1 MSLLAR
7 LPLTPQQQGV
17 LSDAEFQQLRQ
28 LIYEKTGIYFQ
39 DNKRYLLE
47 SRVGRRMNELRLP
60 NGRAYL
66 HALQNGQAHEEFRH
80 LVNAITI
87 NETYFFRAPGHLEV
101 LEEHILPEW
110 LRTRH
115 QIRIW
120 SAGCSS
126 GEEPYTLAIF
136 LRDRILPRHPYARF
150 EIIGTDINTNVLQQA
165 QQGIYGDYAIRNVPP
180 EYLQR
185 YFVRQGDRYQVRDEI
200 RKMVKFQMLN
210 LADAVAM
217 NAMRHFDL
225 IICANVLIYFD
236 DNMKRRVVQSFYR
249 SLVPG
254 GYLFIGFSETLYGI
268 SQAFQPVRFGKA
280 IVYRKEAE
288 ASENSPYRHG

>member
-7 LPLTPQQQGV
+7 LPLTPQHQGV
-17 LSDAEFQQLRQ
+17 LSDTEFQQLRR

-47 SRVGRRMNELRLP
+47 SRVGRRLSELRLP

-66 HALQNGQAHEEFRH
+66 HMLLNGQGREEFRQ

-101 LEEHILPEW
+101 LEQYILPEW
-110 LRTRH
+110 LRTKQ

-136 LRDRILPRHPYARF
+136 LRDRIQPRYPYARF

-165 QQGIYGDYAIRNVPP
+165 RQGIYGDYAVRNVPP

-185 YFVRQGDRYQVRDEI
+185 YFVRQGDRYQVCDEI
-200 RKMVKFQMLN
+200 RKMVQFQVLN
-210 LADAVAM
+210 LADPVAM
-217 NAMRHFDL
+217 NAMRNFDL

-254 GYLFIGFSETLYGI
+254 GYLFVGFSETLYGI

-288 ASENSPYRHG
+288 ASESSTHRHG

>member
-7 LPLTPQQQGV
+7 LPLTPQHHTV

-28 LIYEKTGIYFQ
+28 LIYEKTGLYFQ

-47 SRVGRRMNELRLP
+47 SRVGRRLNELRLP
-60 NGRAYL
+60 NGQAYL
-66 HALQNGQAHEEFRH
+66 RLLQNGQGRDEFRH
-80 LVNAITI
+80 LINAITI
-87 NETYFFRAPGHLEV
+87 NETYFFRAPAHLEV
-101 LEEHILPEW
+101 LERHILPEW
-110 LRTRH
+110 LRTKR
-115 QIRIW
+115 QVRIW

-136 LRDRILPRHPYARF
+136 LRDRIQPRYPNARF
-150 EIIGTDINTNVLQQA
+150 EIIGTDINTKVLKQA
-165 QQGIYGDYAIRNVPP
+165 QQGLYGDYAVRNVPP

-185 YFVRQGDRYQVRDEI
+185 YFIQQGNRYQLRDEI
-200 RKMVKFQMLN
+200 RKMVKFQVLN
-210 LADAVAM
+210 LADEIAM
-217 NAMRHFDL
+217 STMRNFDL

-254 GYLFIGFSETLYGI
+254 GYLFVGFSETLYGI

-288 ASENSPYRHG
+288 ASESNTRRHG